1 MTEPVFLTRP
11 RGVWQ
16 EQESSASG
24 QDTAGQNT
32 AGQDASGEAASEDAY
47 ADYCVNC
54 HVRLTRDDI
63 GLHRKLINRNATAYL
78 CKKCLGEKFSMT
90 MEECDTLIAYFR
102 ADGCHMFN

>member
-24 QDTAGQNT
+24 QNT
-32 AGQDASGEAASEDAY
+32 AGQDASGEAASEAASEDAY

-90 MEECDTLIAYFR
+90 MEECDTLIAHFR